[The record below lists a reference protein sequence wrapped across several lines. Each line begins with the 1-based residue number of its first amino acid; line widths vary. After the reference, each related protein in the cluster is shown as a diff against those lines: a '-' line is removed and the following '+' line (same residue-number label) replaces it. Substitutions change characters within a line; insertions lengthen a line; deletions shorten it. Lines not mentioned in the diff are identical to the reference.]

1 MEKLISMVFVRA
13 ESKTVRFLRSC
24 GQRVSPAISVNKGCC
39 GHQAISHCSRLTVR
53 PEGDSGW
60 K

>member
-24 GQRVSPAISVNKGCC
+24 GQRLHLRRWNRQSDWEDDLAALYKFY
-39 GHQAISHCSRLTVR
+39 L
-53 PEGDSGW
+53 
-60 K
+60 